1 MNVSRLLS
9 AFIIGSV
16 LALSAA
22 PAGKDGRSVF
32 GYVISKDLDQRIL
45 TFRTETG
52 KEMKVRL
59 AKDIQFRR
67 LDGRPNK
74 LETLAKGHKVRVNY
88 KLSDDDLPVVRN
100 LLARVVP
107 GSAGPKARPA
117 KRRQRGPGEF
127 KPRVLMKPRRAIVDA
142 KYLRAKEVTDQVT
155 DNELVLGMEMKGKA
169 RAYPINMLT
178 GPSREII
185 NDEIGGTPYAA
196 TW

>member
-1 MNVSRLLS
+1 MVKVVAAL
-9 AFIIGSV
+9 IV
-16 LALSAA
+16 LTLWTADPLSAA
-22 PAGKDGRSVF
+22 EKGGSVF
-32 GYVISKDLDQRIL
+32 GYVISKDLKKRVL
-45 TFRTETG
+45 TFRTEAG

-74 LETLAKGHKVRVNY
+74 LDTLAKGHKVRVNY
-88 KLSDDDLPVVRN
+88 ESSGGELPVVRN
-100 LLARVVP
+100 LLARVVGP
-107 GSAGPKARPA
+107 AAGNSKARSA
-117 KRRQRGPGEF
+117 KGKPRGPGEF

-142 KYLRAKEVTDQVT
+142 NYLKAGEVTDQVT
-155 DNELVLGMEMKGKA
+155 DNELVLGMEIKGKA

-185 NDEIGGTPYAA
+185 NEVMDGTPYAA